1 MRYHNQVIIGLPK
14 EIKDQEE
21 RIALLPS
28 VIKKLTKLGHQVLV
42 QQGAGQGSGYP
53 DSDYRHAGAKLLK
66 GAAAIYSRS
75 ELIIKVKE
83 PLPSE
88 YSELRNGQLLFC
100 YLHLAA
106 NLKLVDVLRKRGVR
120 ALGFETLLDAQGHTP
135 LLSPMSEIAG
145 RLSTQLGA
153 QFLRTDSGG
162 KGLLLSPTAQTAPGR
177 VVVVGGGH
185 VGRAAAEVA
194 AGLGARVQVFDI
206 KPKALQS
213 WAKGLCGLV
222 IKKST
227 ESALTRAMERAD
239 LVIGSVYVPGAKT
252 PQVIRREMVRS
263 MAPGSVLVD
272 VAVDQGGASETT
284 HSTSITDPIYKKY
297 GVIHSAIPNLPA
309 LVSRSASQ
317 ALSKVLWPYVRK
329 LCALKD
335 PQQVLTQTAFRG
347 AVNVWDSQVIHPK
360 VKEVWDPFTKV

>member
-1 MRYHNQVIIGLPK
+1 MIIGLPK
-14 EIKDQEE
+14 EIKDHEE
-21 RIALLPS
+21 RIALLPG
-28 VIKKLTKLGHQVLV
+28 VVEKLSKLGHRVFV
-42 QQGAGQGSGYP
+42 QQGAGQGSGYH
-53 DSDYRHAGAKLLK
+53 DSDYRHAGAKLVRS
-66 GAAAIYSRS
+66 AASVYARS
-75 ELIIKVKE
+75 ELIVKVKE
-83 PLPSE
+83 PLPPE
-88 YSELRNGQLLFC
+88 YSKLRKGQLLFC

-106 NLKLVDVLRKRGVR
+106 NMKLIDVLRKRGVR
-120 ALGFETLLDAQGHTP
+120 ALGFETLLNAKGQTP

-145 RLSTQLGA
+145 RLSTHLGA

-177 VVVVGGGH
+177 VVVVGGGY

-194 AGLGARVQVFDI
+194 AGLGAIVQVFDI
-206 KPKALQS
+206 KPKVLKS
-213 WAKGLCGLV
+213 WAKKQDGV
-222 IKKST
+222 AVKKST
-227 ESALTRAMERAD
+227 ESALARAMKRAD

-252 PQVIRREMVRS
+252 PQVIRRDMVRS

-284 HSTSITDPIYKKY
+284 QATSITDPIYKKY

-329 LCALKD
+329 LCAVKD
-335 PQQVLTQTAFRG
+335 PGQVLKQSTFRG
-347 AVNVWDSQVIHPK
+347 AANVWDSQVIHPK
-360 VKEVWDPFTKV
+360 VKEIWEQFKKA